1 MHSKYEH
8 SQISS
13 IVFYSFCLSV
23 STVIMQR
30 TLEVLETN
38 GVPVYGWQT
47 DEFPAFFS
55 PASGVSC
62 PYRAEDEMEIARAY
76 HLSRA
81 LDMKN
86 GFLVGVP
93 NQDAAGSNVEATI
106 QSALEEAE
114 KQGIRGQD
122 TTPFI
127 LKYVA
132 NKTGGDSLRSNIA
145 LVKNNAKV
153 GARIAHAIASTGP
166 VPKGYNKA
174 SFSSIPSSSSSI
186 KSKYTSKNVAIL
198 RKSSELRMSP
208 LSPSQPVRDEVLNHA
223 CMLVIDGGRDV
234 KGHLEHTKMALQKNV
249 DILFIPSG
257 TQCSINASKEPQFLP
272 CLKYMITSVED
283 LLVVSDG
290 WTDSMEDVEF
300 ALNQDNLD
308 TVKKAVAR
316 VLERMHEDEAHILVM
331 LGDKGLLMGS
341 RKNDIASYNE
351 LPPKEGVEIQ
361 NCTAASDCLAG
372 VFLHELLNEQ
382 DPLSAAVVG
391 YNVVEGLWT
400 SGGISSQPFLSQ
412 YEAKQ

>member
-1 MHSKYEH
+1 MLEQSKHEH
-8 SQISS
+8 LQIPS
-13 IVFYSFCLSV
+13 IVLFLLSL
-23 STVIMQR
+23 TVIMQR

-62 PYRAEDEMEIARAY
+62 PYRAEDEMEVARAY

-81 LDMKN
+81 LDMQN

-106 QSALEEAE
+106 QSALEEAD

-166 VPKGYNKA
+166 VPKGYSKG
-174 SFSSIPSSSSSI
+174 SFSRIPPSTI
-186 KSKYTSKNVAIL
+186 KSKYPFKNVAIL

-208 LSPSQPVRDEVLNHA
+208 LSPSQPVRDEVLNYA

-234 KGHLEHTKMALQKNV
+234 KGHLEHTEMALQKNV

-272 CLKYMITSVED
+272 SLKYMIASVED

-300 ALNQDNLD
+300 ALNEDDLG

-316 VLERMHEDEAHILVM
+316 VLARMHEDEAHILVM

-400 SGGISSQPFLSQ
+400 SGGKSAQPFLSQ

>member
-1 MHSKYEH
+1 MNALDALDIFGHSKYEH
-8 SQISS
+8 SQSTS
-13 IVFYSFCLSV
+13 IV
-23 STVIMQR
+23 QR

-55 PASGVSC
+55 PASGVPC

-76 HLSRA
+76 HFSRA

-93 NQDAAGSNVEATI
+93 NQDATGSNVEAAI
-106 QSALEEAE
+106 QSALEEADR
-114 KQGIRGQD
+114 QGIRGQD

-132 NKTGGDSLRSNIA
+132 KKTGGDSLRSNIA

-153 GARIAHAIASTGP
+153 GAKIAHAIASTGP
-166 VPKGYNKA
+166 VPKGYSKA
-174 SFSSIPSSSSSI
+174 SSSSIPSSSSSPSI

-223 CMLVIDGGRDV
+223 CMLVIDGGRDI

-272 CLKYMITSVED
+272 SLKYMIASVED

-290 WTDSMEDVEF
+290 WTDSIEDVEF
-300 ALNQDNLD
+300 ALNEDDLG
-308 TVKKAVAR
+308 TVKKAVGR

-341 RKNDIASYNE
+341 RKNDVASYNK
-351 LPPKEGVEIQ
+351 LPLKEGVEIQ

-400 SGGISSQPFLSQ
+400 SGGKSVQPFLSQ

>member
-1 MHSKYEH
+1 MNALDALDMFGHSKHEH
-8 SQISS
+8 SQMSS
-13 IVFYSFCLSV
+13 IV
-23 STVIMQR
+23 QR
-30 TLEVLETN
+30 TLELLETN

-55 PASGVSC
+55 PASGVPC

-76 HLSRA
+76 HFSRA

-93 NQDAAGSNVEATI
+93 NQDATGSNVEAAI
-106 QSALEEAE
+106 QSALEEADR
-114 KQGIRGQD
+114 QGIRGQD

-132 NKTGGDSLRSNIA
+132 KKTGGDSLRSNIA

-153 GARIAHAIASTGP
+153 GAKIAHAIASTGP
-166 VPKGYNKA
+166 VPKGYSKA
-174 SFSSIPSSSSSI
+174 SSSSIPSSSSSPSI

-223 CMLVIDGGRDV
+223 CMLVIDGGRDI

-272 CLKYMITSVED
+272 SLKYMIACVED

-290 WTDSMEDVEF
+290 WTDSIEDVEF
-300 ALNQDNLD
+300 ALNEDDLG
-308 TVKKAVAR
+308 TVKKAVGR

-341 RKNDIASYNE
+341 RKNDVASYNK
-351 LPPKEGVEIQ
+351 LPLKEGVEIQ

-400 SGGISSQPFLSQ
+400 SGGKSVQPFLSQ

>member
-1 MHSKYEH
+1 MNALDALDIFGHSKHEH
-8 SQISS
+8 SQSTS
-13 IVFYSFCLSV
+13 IV
-23 STVIMQR
+23 QR

-55 PASGVSC
+55 PASGVPC

-76 HLSRA
+76 HFSRA

-93 NQDAAGSNVEATI
+93 NQDATGSNVEAAI
-106 QSALEEAE
+106 QSALEEADR
-114 KQGIRGQD
+114 QGIRGQD

-153 GARIAHAIASTGP
+153 GAKIAHAIASTGP
-166 VPKGYNKA
+166 VPKGYSKA
-174 SFSSIPSSSSSI
+174 SSSSIPSSSSSPSI

-223 CMLVIDGGRDV
+223 CMLVIDGGRDI

-272 CLKYMITSVED
+272 SLKYMIASVED

-290 WTDSMEDVEF
+290 WTDSIEDVEF
-300 ALNQDNLD
+300 ALNEDDLG
-308 TVKKAVAR
+308 TVKKAVGR

-341 RKNDIASYNE
+341 RKNDVASYNK
-351 LPPKEGVEIQ
+351 LPLKEGVEIQ

-400 SGGISSQPFLSQ
+400 SGGKSVQPFLSQ